1 MSLFS
6 KDVGIDLG
14 TANTLVYM
22 KGKGIIMREPSV
34 VAVDTKS
41 DEVRCV
47 GAEAKAVIG
56 RTPGS
61 IVAVRPLKDGVIA
74 DFDITANMLETFLKK
89 ACGNSMFSR
98 PRVVICIPSGVT
110 EVERRAVREAAL
122 KAGARQV
129 SVIEEP
135 MAAAIGGDGTLRG
148 AIAFQ
153 NEGINTICIPGTIDR
168 DVACSEYTLGFDTA
182 ANTAMEAIDR
192 IRDSSVSHG
201 RCSVVEVM
209 GRKRGYIALWAGMA
223 TSADAIII
231 PEKWDGDYD
240 SIIDTIKAK
249 HADGRNSYLVVV
261 AEGVTDAPEL
271 AQMILDKTG
280 IESRVS
286 VLGYIQ
292 RGGQPTAKDR
302 MYGSLMGAYAVD
314 VLKKDKAN
322 RMIAIKNDILID
334 YDIKEAID
342 IQNNQIDSFQYELSK
357 LLAE

>member
-1 MSLFS
+1 MC
-6 KDVGIDLG
+6 
-14 TANTLVYM
+14 
-22 KGKGIIMREPSV
+22 
-34 VAVDTKS
+34 
-41 DEVRCV
+41 EVRKIAV
-47 GAEAKAVIG
+47 LTSGGDAPGMNSAVRAVVVSAINSGMEVIG
-56 RTPGS
+56 VYRGYEGLIDWETKTLTLED
-61 IVAVRPLKDGVIA
+61 VRNINNQGGTILFTSRSERFLMKEFREKAAENLRKNGV
-74 DFDITANMLETFLKK
+74 D
-89 ACGNSMFSR
+89 
-98 PRVVICIPSGVT
+98 
-110 EVERRAVREAAL
+110 AL
-122 KAGARQV
+122 V
-129 SVIEEP
+129 
-135 MAAAIGGDGTLRG
+135 AIGGDGTLRG

-153 NEGINTICIPGTIDR
+153 EEGINTICIPGTIDR
-168 DVACSEYTLGFDTA
+168 DVACTEYTIGFDTA

-223 TSADAIII
+223 TSADAIVL
-231 PEKWDGDYD
+231 PETWDGDFD
-240 SIIDTIKAK
+240 SIINTIKAK

-302 MYGSLMGAYAVD
+302 MYGSLMGAFAID
-314 VLKKDKAN
+314 LLARGKAN
-322 RMIAIKNDILID
+322 RMVAIKNDILID
-334 YDIKEAID
+334 YAISEVVD
-342 IQNNQIDSFQYELSK
+342 IQNNQLDSFQYELSK